1 MLAQQTDE
9 DARIAEE
16 VAWARQ
22 IEAAGPKQNLGV
34 LQEVLKGV
42 EERADDPERYAVMVQ
57 RAFLALHVKGTED
70 RDLAA
75 RLQQKYL
82 LAALDRR
89 DRISTLTELGLVR
102 ALRPNVPSTEVAGKD
117 ELRTKVDLLFHAW
130 RRLEQDIKPDFNF
143 ADKFEINV
151 SPPIVPGEG
160 VISGMDPMGIK
171 DSRLRAEYQAAIEKN
186 RVKAEEY
193 NRQFELRREKPLFI
207 DDAEDFLLSALEVD
221 PGVEGVVI
229 SNLTL
234 VRDNEAR
241 ERVLAKVRS
250 RFDER

>member
-1 MLAQQTDE
+1 
-9 DARIAEE
+9 
-16 VAWARQ
+16 
-22 IEAAGPKQNLGV
+22 
-34 LQEVLKGV
+34 
-42 EERADDPERYAVMVQ
+42 
-57 RAFLALHVKGTED
+57 
-70 RDLAA
+70 
-75 RLQQKYL
+75 
-82 LAALDRR
+82 
-89 DRISTLTELGLVR
+89 
-102 ALRPNVPSTEVAGKD
+102 
-117 ELRTKVDLLFHAW
+117 
-130 RRLEQDIKPDFNF
+130 
-143 ADKFEINV
+143 
-151 SPPIVPGEG
+151 
-160 VISGMDPMGIK
+160 MGIK